1 MPKEYHGE
9 PELSKREKK
18 FKDAAEEIAKAKAE
32 KPWHPRQLKGP
43 FLPKK
48 KPPAKKQTF
57 KYRPMA

>member
-18 FKDAAEEIAKAKAE
+18 FKEMAEEIAAE
-32 KPWHPRQLKGP
+32 RKNLKKPFLRQHLKGP

-48 KPPAKKQTF
+48 KPPKKF
-57 KYRPMA
+57 NYRPMA